1 MGEGG
6 EGGSGCRPP
15 TILVIYGPITTKFY
29 TGNDNQSV
37 SSNTEK
43 IQKINDVIDNDFI
56 IQRNLSKKT
65 VKRVYFKI
73 APASLFF
80 CSTLLKLYRNINQFM
95 PFLIEMVRFKIL
107 NVSLYLMMSST

>member
-1 MGEGG
+1 MDL
-6 EGGSGCRPP
+6 SQRNF
-15 TILVIYGPITTKFY
+15 TR
-29 TGNDNQSV
+29 NDNQSV
-37 SSNTEK
+37 SSNIEK

-56 IQRNLSKKT
+56 ILGNLSKKT

-95 PFLIEMVRFKIL
+95 PFLIEIVRFKIL